1 MSEPNVEFRFG
12 VGGTDKKNSSSWILE
27 EWKAPKTLRPW
38 GYYRVLHEVPG
49 TKVKELTIEPGQSLT
64 MQRHYDRT
72 EEWMIADGRC
82 IVEQYTLPSNQ
93 LIHIPLTKHQ
103 TYHVSIEQWHRLFN
117 PYQESCKI
125 VEIQY
130 GVACVEEDIERR

>member
-1 MSEPNVEFRFG
+1 
-12 VGGTDKKNSSSWILE
+12 
-27 EWKAPKTLRPW
+27 
-38 GYYRVLHEVPG
+38 
-49 TKVKELTIEPGQSLT
+49 
-64 MQRHYDRT
+64 
-72 EEWMIADGRC
+72 MIADGRC